1 MRIKNKVDV
10 LMNYFMKLPND
21 MFQQQ
26 LLQYVTVYDIVFL
39 DNACMNHRYRSQLL
53 DKISGVILIGD
64 LINALSWLFIS
75 WVGKRKIFLRNMRF
89 NYKLHGI
96 SSRFDVG
103 QLEYV
108 KNISFEKKGFSIIME
123 NALIIY

>member
-1 MRIKNKVDV
+1 MTSLTYSVSLRTYSSESTVTQMRIKNKVDV

-64 LINALSWLFIS
+64 LINALS
-75 WVGKRKIFLRNMRF
+75 
-89 NYKLHGI
+89 
-96 SSRFDVG
+96 
-103 QLEYV
+103 
-108 KNISFEKKGFSIIME
+108 
-123 NALIIY
+123 